1 MPHSDQIDPQ
11 KDHKDHRLIKEGNR
25 CEAPLPH
32 RNSIALSVVVPAF
45 NEEANILALYERL
58 SPVLEAITPDHEIIF
73 VDDGSHDKTVEKVLM
88 LRGCPWDGPENCNEP
103 APDNAFADGP
113 QNPQPH
119 QSPGYG
125 DPRVKLVSFSRNFGH
140 EMANTAG
147 FRHASGDAVVIID
160 ADLQDPPE
168 LIADMYRKFTEGFD
182 VVYAKRISRK
192 RESFLKKTTSKL
204 FYRVMNALS
213 DLEVPLDTGDFR
225 LLSRRVV
232 DELNSLEEHNR
243 YFRGLTHW
251 VGFNVGYVEFHRDER
266 HAGETKYNY
275 IKLFRLAFDAIIS
288 FSYKPLKIFSLVGF
302 VVSGISF
309 LMMIYWVLDKL
320 LLNNAVEGWTS
331 LAAIML
337 FSFGILMIQI
347 SIVGEYVGRI
357 HDEVKR
363 RPLFIVQ
370 RKEGFGQAAPGQEDQ
385 DAQG

>member
-1 MPHSDQIDPQ
+1 MSASENRIHPDNPQNKGSGCQTPTSVVGIAPVSLHS
-11 KDHKDHRLIKEGNR
+11 
-25 CEAPLPH
+25 
-32 RNSIALSVVVPAF
+32 SIALSVVVPAY

-58 SPVLEAITPDHEIIF
+58 SPVLESITPDHEIIF
-73 VDDGSHDKTVEKVLM
+73 VDDGSHDKTVEKVLL
-88 LRGCPWDGPENCNEP
+88 LRGLPSKTVS
-103 APDNAFADGP
+103 ADGP
-113 QNPQPH
+113 DAPPA
-119 QSPGYG
+119 SGFG
-125 DPRVKLVSFSRNFGH
+125 DSRVKLVSFSRNFGH

-147 FRHASGDAVVIID
+147 FRHASGEAVVIID

-168 LIADMYRKFTEGFD
+168 LIADMYHKFKEGFD
-182 VVYAKRISRK
+182 VVYAKRISRR

-232 DELNSLEEHNR
+232 DELNKLEEHNR

-302 VVSGISF
+302 IVSGLSF
-309 LMMIYWVLDKL
+309 LMMIYWILDKL
-320 LLNNAVEGWTS
+320 LLNNAIEGWTS

-370 RKEGFGQAAPGQEDQ
+370 RKEGFDSKPAGQGDDHARG
-385 DAQG
+385 

>member
-1 MPHSDQIDPQ
+1 MSHSETKTDYEHGLKNGSGRQQPNLSAPTSSLGLDP
-11 KDHKDHRLIKEGNR
+11 D
-25 CEAPLPH
+25 PLH
-32 RNSIALSVVVPAF
+32 SKISLSVVVPAY

-58 SPVLEAITPDHEIIF
+58 NPVLESITPDHEIIF
-73 VDDGSHDKTVEKVLM
+73 VDDGSHDKTVEKVLL
-88 LRGCPWDGPENCNEP
+88 LRGLPSKTVSSDGH
-103 APDNAFADGP
+103 G
-113 QNPQPH
+113 
-119 QSPGYG
+119 SPPTAGIG
-125 DPRVKLVSFSRNFGH
+125 DSRVKLVSFSRNFGH

-147 FRHASGDAVVIID
+147 FRHASGEAVVIID

-168 LIADMYRKFTEGFD
+168 LIADMYQKFTEGFD
-182 VVYAKRISRK
+182 VVYAKRISRR

-232 DELNSLEEHNR
+232 DELNKLEEHNR

-302 VVSGISF
+302 VVSGLSF
-309 LMMIYWVLDKL
+309 LMMIYWILDKL
-320 LLNNAVEGWTS
+320 LLNNAIEGWTS

-370 RKEGFGQAAPGQEDQ
+370 RKEGFDQ
-385 DAQG
+385 RPDNQGDEHARR